1 VNDIV
6 FCGREC
12 LFSSRNLLALKFFF
26 FFWHAFCLKWCIVQL
41 LFYFHLG
48 YVINFP

>member
-1 VNDIV
+1 MNDIV

-26 FFWHAFCLKWCIVQL
+26 FFGMLSV
-41 LFYFHLG
+41 
-48 YVINFP
+48 